1 MSKQQNTFSK
11 FFNLHSR
18 KESDMSKSM
27 SRTNEANL
35 AKPVGSRKTLYAL
48 AAGTAI
54 VILFGIYFSSQNTFP
69 QPRSGYPER
78 PAAGQTAAEQAA
90 PGQPGDAR
98 ALASVSPFFNFGK
111 ISMAAG
117 KVSHRYWIKNISGT
131 PLTITKLFTSCM
143 CTDAT
148 LITQDGKKGPF
159 GMPGHGPTPRLDERL
174 APGATAQVD
183 VVFDP
188 AAHGPAGIGQTDRV
202 VTIENDGGL
211 PLELRF
217 SALVTP

>member
-1 MSKQQNTFSK
+1 MA
-11 FFNLHSR
+11 
-18 KESDMSKSM
+18 KSM
-27 SRTNEANL
+27 SRRNEANM
-35 AKPVGSRKTLYAL
+35 AKPVGTRKTLYAL

-54 VILFGIYFSSQNTFP
+54 VILFGIYFSSQNTAQ

-78 PAAGQTAAEQAA
+78 PAAGQSAAEQ
-90 PGQPGDAR
+90 PGSVR
-98 ALASVSPFFNFGK
+98 ALASVSPFFNFGN

-117 KVSHRYWIKNISGT
+117 SVSHRYWIKNISAA

-143 CTDAT
+143 CTVGT
-148 LITQDGKKGPF
+148 LITHAGKKGPF

-174 APGATAQVD
+174 APGESAQVE

-188 AAHGPAGIGQTDRV
+188 AAHGPAGIGPTTRV
-202 VTIENDGGL
+202 VTIGNDAGL

-217 SALVTP
+217 IAVVTP